1 MKQGLSVEKQH
12 SLVVSYKD
20 IVVGEFVVDLL
31 VEGKVILELKAVSK
45 LQPVHEAQLLNYLKV
60 ANIKVGLLVN
70 FTYPKAVVK
79 RVIL

>member
-1 MKQGLSVEKQH
+1 MN
-12 SLVVSYKD
+12 YKD

-31 VEGKVILELKAVSK
+31 VDGKVIVELKAVNK
-45 LQPVHEAQLLNYLKV
+45 LLPIHETQLLNYLKV

-70 FTYPKAVVK
+70 FTYPKAIVK